1 MKIVNNQDNQEPR
14 KHERLPFIEDILIDG
29 TKSCTSTDI
38 SEGGLFIS
46 AIQCFE
52 KNEVIEVAIPM
63 KGEKITVKAEVKY
76 CQPGIGVG
84 IAFIDLNDELR
95 AKIRELVESIARKSD

>member
-1 MKIVNNQDNQEPR
+1 MKIVNNQDNKGSR
-14 KHERLPFIEDILIDG
+14 KHERFPFIEDILVDG
-29 TKSCTSTDI
+29 TTCTSTDI

-52 KNEVIEVAIPM
+52 KDEVIEVAIPM

-76 CQPGIGVG
+76 CQPGIGMG

-95 AKIRELVESIARKSD
+95 AKIRELIESIARKSD